1 MAMDVLKLAFETV
14 IIGLFALPWLWVM
27 IDLVKPDLFESSRI
41 TRLMELIPQE
51 MRAPVLG
58 LALFSLVYLL
68 GSMIAPVSSEFL
80 NDKDMLGGF
89 LPTEEK
95 IQAWAYVQGG
105 GSPISVLA
113 ASNVNKAS
121 LKYNDVHSAAEV
133 EDARCH
139 AIHQEFQREE
149 SALLSR
155 GTDKCERINRLH
167 EQLTVLRGATFSAF
181 ALMVLCGFA
190 WCTRCTKTQDGA
202 SQDGAID
209 NVPFWLQ
216 TRRLGAFLL
225 ALAVISLAVRELMAD
240 LHNPEVGDMPVAELV
255 LLVLGGLGMYI
266 AIRGARSRFHFHAL
280 AFVFSLC
287 FMFLCYSG
295 YGCTES
301 SYDQTVFSTYRAVAP
316 PATANTPMT
325 GSISE

>member
-1 MAMDVLKLAFETV
+1 MEVLKLAFETV
-14 IIGLFALPWLWVM
+14 IIGLFALPWVWVM
-27 IDLVKPDLFESSRI
+27 IDLVKPDLFEASRI
-41 TRLMELIPQE
+41 TRLTELIPEE
-51 MRAPVLG
+51 MRAPVIG

-80 NDKDMLGGF
+80 NDKDMLGGL

-95 IQAWAYVQGG
+95 IQAWAYRQG
-105 GSPISVLA
+105 GSPPIPVLA
-113 ASNVNKAS
+113 TSTVKKVS
-121 LKYNDVHSAAEV
+121 LKSNDVHSAAEL
-133 EDARCH
+133 EDERCH

-155 GTDKCERINRLH
+155 GADKCERINRLH

-190 WCTRCTKTQDGA
+190 WCTRCTKAQDGA
-202 SQDGAID
+202 GESG
-209 NVPFWLQ
+209 PFWLQ

-225 ALAVISLAVRELMAD
+225 ALGVISVAVRELMAD

-295 YGCTES
+295 YGCTEN
-301 SYDQTVFSTYRAVAP
+301 SYDQAVFSTYRALAP
-316 PATANTPMT
+316 PTAASVPMT